1 LVAASSATSPACPRH
16 RLAILPGMTHVT
28 VVDQVDLVV
37 PMIKAFLGAP
47 MPEAK

>member
-1 LVAASSATSPACPRH
+1 
-16 RLAILPGMTHVT
+16 MTHVT